1 MTSWLKTGRGKKKIG
16 KRGERLQLLLD
27 NNNINVKKTSQFPL
41 SVKPM
46 LAGHTDTPFD
56 NKDWVFEVK
65 WDGVRA
71 ILLQNKADGITEIYS
86 RNGKKLLIVTRK

>member
-1 MTSWLKTGRGKKKIG
+1 
-16 KRGERLQLLLD
+16 
-27 NNNINVKKTSQFPL
+27 
-41 SVKPM
+41 M

-65 WDGVRA
+65 WDCVRA

-86 RNGKKLLIVTRK
+86 RNSKKLLIVTRK